1 MRLLALDTT
10 SEHGSIA
17 LLEYGQV
24 VATREMHEEDG
35 YSAVIFGVIA
45 ELLAHVGWKLGD
57 LDCFAGATG
66 PGSFTGVRV
75 CLTAVK
81 GLAEANNRPALGVSN
96 LEALASLGNDAVR
109 APWLDAHRGEV
120 YSGLYDAR
128 GRALGPEA
136 VMPQL
141 EWQGRVEPDVERI
154 PGDGVPLAAAIG
166 RIAYRRWRAGE
177 RPDPASLEANYVRRS
192 DAELFSAP
200 AY

>member
-10 SEHGSIA
+10 SEHGSVA

-45 ELLAHVGWKLGD
+45 ELLARVGWKLSD

-81 GLAEANNRPALGVSN
+81 GLAEANGRPAVGVSN
-96 LEALASLGNDAVR
+96 LQALASLGNDAVR
-109 APWLDAHRGEV
+109 APWIDAHRGEV

-128 GRALGPEA
+128 GHALRPEA
-136 VMPQL
+136 VAPRE
-141 EWQGRVEPDVERI
+141 EWQAQLDPETEAITGE
-154 PGDGVPLAAAIG
+154 GVALASPIG
-166 RIAYRRWRAGE
+166 RIAYGRWRAGE

-192 DAELFSAP
+192 DAELFSTP